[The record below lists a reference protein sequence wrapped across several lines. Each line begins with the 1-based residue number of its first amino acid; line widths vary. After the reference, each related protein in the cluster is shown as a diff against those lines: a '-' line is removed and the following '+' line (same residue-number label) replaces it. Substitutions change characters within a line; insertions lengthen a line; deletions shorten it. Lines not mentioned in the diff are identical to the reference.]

1 MSDFKINGEPWNECN
16 RVPYEDRIKPKGI
29 FLWLDDIRPMPA
41 HYTHWAKTARQAIEI
56 LQTGEVIECSLDHDL
71 GNQVETGYDVA
82 KYIEEQAHNKT
93 LPRIRCKIH
102 SQNPAAQET

>member
-1 MSDFKINGEPWNECN
+1 MSDFN
-16 RVPYEDRIKPKGI
+16 DTKGI
-29 FLWLDDIRPMPA
+29 RLWLDDHRPMPA

-82 KYIEEQAHNKT
+82 KWIEEHAHDGT
-93 LPRIRCKIH
+93 LSKIRCRVH
-102 SQNPAAQET
+102 SQNPAGAKNIKLALQGAYRAWGI